1 MRRILLHNWK
11 EKLVCLLLG
20 AALWYLIHQ
29 NLGPLPEQKPHPGDS
44 SRGSED
50 QPSSRHSDH
59 QQHKARN
66 SPKSSSS

>member
-29 NLGPLPEQKPHPGDS
+29 NLGPSQEPPRHRAAKPEAG
-44 SRGSED
+44 SRSTTDRTEKT
-50 QPSSRHSDH
+50 RH
-59 QQHKARN
+59 K
-66 SPKSSSS
+66 